1 MAKVPGN
8 PGEAVP
14 QLGLSEGQTV
24 LVVGPATA
32 FTEALSESV
41 GELGRVVVNDP
52 PPDLN
57 DPPANVEIVEELP
70 GDITAQ
76 SVLVW
81 IGPVAGHLVRDFTK
95 RVSEG
100 GSLWVVFPRPGREK
114 RAPVNEADV
123 KRALLAMGWRDNRSV
138 ILSSDSFAVRF
149 HKRG

>member
-1 MAKVPGN
+1 MAKVPSN
-8 PGEAVP
+8 PSEAVP
-14 QLGLSEGQTV
+14 HLGLSEGQTV
-24 LVVGPATA
+24 LAVGPAPA
-32 FTEALSESV
+32 FAEALSEAV
-41 GELGRVVVNDP
+41 GESGRVVVSDP
-52 PPDLN
+52 PPDL
-57 DPPANVEIVEELP
+57 DEPPSNVEVVQELP
-70 GDITAQ
+70 DHAAAQ

-81 IGPVAGHLVRDFTK
+81 IGPVAGHLVRDYTK
-95 RVSEG
+95 RVAGG